1 MNPRS
6 TVSVAGHPVHAML
19 VPFVIAF
26 YVGAFLSDIA
36 YACVMDPFWARAA
49 LWLIGAGI
57 VASAMAA
64 TIGLIDFIAEPA
76 IRELRDAWWHLGA
89 NVLLSLVSILD
100 GLLRYEVG
108 AEAGSKG
115 YIWLSGLSVLILLFS
130 GWKGGQLVYRHGVG
144 VKN

>member
-6 TVSVAGHPVHAML
+6 TVSIAGHPVHAML

-26 YVGAFLSDIA
+26 YVGAFLADIVFA
-36 YACVMDPFWARAA
+36 SVMDPFWARAA
-49 LWLIGAGI
+49 FWLIGAGI
-57 VASAMAA
+57 VASGAAA

-89 NVLLSLVSILD
+89 NLTLALVSVLD
-100 GLLRYEVG
+100 WLLRYEVG
-108 AEAGSKG
+108 ADAGSKG
-115 YIWLSGLSVLILLFS
+115 YIWLSGASVAILMFS
-130 GWKGGQLVYRHGVG
+130 GWKGGQLVYRHRVG